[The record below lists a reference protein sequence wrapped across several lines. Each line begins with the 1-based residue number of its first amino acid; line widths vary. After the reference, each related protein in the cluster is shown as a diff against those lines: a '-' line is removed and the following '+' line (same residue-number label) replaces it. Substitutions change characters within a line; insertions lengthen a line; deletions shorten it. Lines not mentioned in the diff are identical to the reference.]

1 MTGPRSATELDLYEI
16 AYLSGGP
23 ARVVDT
29 ALVALVLA
37 GQVRAPSPGLLAAVR
52 PTRRHPVEAAVLDAV
67 GTHGHRSVDT
77 IHWRATGDDRLTAV
91 GARLTAAGLVRRAA
105 VGRLLHPAA
114 TAAPTPA
121 GRRVLAEAA
130 AVLAGR
136 GPAGEVAL
144 GGRRA
149 MTDDELRQRVFER
162 PVAPTEPTGT
172 GLRRRFAP
180 APAAP
185 PDGGLDRHQN
195 AHAGWYAPGGP
206 TNPGGTW
213 IPYGGL

>member
-1 MTGPRSATELDLYEI
+1 MTGPRSASELDLYEV

-37 GQVRAPSPGLLAAVR
+37 GRVRAPSPGLLAAVR

-77 IHWRATGDDRLTAV
+77 IQWRATGDDRLTAV
-91 GARLTAAGLVRRAA
+91 GARLTEAGLLRRAA
-105 VGRLLHPAA
+105 VARLLHPAA
-114 TAAPTPA
+114 AAAPTPA

-130 AVLAGR
+130 GVLAGR

-144 GGRRA
+144 GGRQA
-149 MTDDELRQRVFER
+149 MTDAGLRERVFER
-162 PVAPTEPTGT
+162 LAAATEPTGT

-185 PDGGLDRHQN
+185 PDGRLDRHQN
-195 AHAGWYAPGGP
+195 AHTGWYAPGGP
-206 TNPGGTW
+206 ANPGGTW
-213 IPYGGL
+213 TPYGGL